1 MDTLLHDN
9 NFTSLDTNFPIWDRV
24 FTVAPLVVIGTK
36 EGKDYDLA
44 PKHMATPVGFG
55 NYFGFVCTPKHSTY
69 QNIKETGYF
78 TVSFP
83 LPDQVILTSLSASP
97 RCEHTTKF
105 KGIINALPT
114 VKATTMDA
122 LMVADSYLYLEC
134 ELFKII
140 DGFDE
145 NSIITGKINKAF
157 AQHNYLRISEQDE
170 QQQLC
175 DNPLLAYIAYG
186 RFAKIEQTYNF
197 PFPKDFKR

>member
-1 MDTLLHDN
+1 MDTLLDD
-9 NFTSLDTNFPIWDRV
+9 NFTILDTDLPIWDRV

-36 EGKDYDLA
+36 EGKGYDLA
-44 PKHMATPVGFG
+44 PKHMATPIGFG
-55 NYFGFVCTPKHSTY
+55 NYFGFVCTPRHSTY

-83 LPDQVILTSLSASP
+83 VPDQVTITSLSASP
-97 RCEHTTKF
+97 RCDNTTKF
-105 KGIINALPT
+105 KHVIETLPT
-114 VKATTMDA
+114 LKATTIDA
-122 LMVADSYLYLEC
+122 LLIANSYLYLEC

-157 AQHNYLRISEQDE
+157 VQNNYLRISEQDE
-170 QQQLC
+170 QQQLY

-186 RFAKIEQTYNF
+186 RFAKIKQTYNF
-197 PFPKDFKR
+197 PFPKDFKK